1 MATLFVLGVAE
12 FEPLVEAARHLENVQ
27 VDGNASYARIR
38 AAGELAI
45 RRSDTGLGKA
55 VWYGALTGG
64 FLGRVAAFNDD
75 ELRIRDA

>member
-1 MATLFVLGVAE
+1 MATLFVLDVAE
-12 FEPLVEAARHLENVQ
+12 FEPLVNAARHIENVE
-27 VDGNASYARIR
+27 VDANASYARIR

-45 RRSDTGLGKA
+45 RRADTGLGKA

-64 FLGRVAAFNDD
+64 YLGQVARFDDD